1 MEWREEIEAVR
12 KAQKNKAYME
22 LLFRFHEQSIAYAT
36 KLAMIK
42 IKRHSISS
50 SENIEFNDQ
59 YQEASVNWF
68 NYIQRNIFDFD
79 KYSQKQFHNL
89 IVFQLCREL
98 VRNATTHK
106 AYCTSRLF
114 SNVIVLEEDE
124 RDDRLLG
131 EARHFN
137 HSQPTTIDD
146 PFEMVAAHQLYE
158 RTKDNLKANWA
169 QTFDEHLGMSK
180 VKTTKSRKLN
190 WLHRDKIKSEMNR
203 VMS

>member
-1 MEWREEIEAVR
+1 M
-12 KAQKNKAYME
+12 NE
-22 LLFRFHEQSIAYAT
+22 L
-36 KLAMIK
+36 K
-42 IKRHSISS
+42 KRLSNPVDLVIVLLGIILIVLVCYYLYKQHF
-50 SENIEFNDQ
+50 SENF
-59 YQEASVNWF
+59 QETPNGKSNEETEYLILLYHASWCPHCTTF
-68 NYIQRNIFDFD
+68 LPEW
-79 KYSQKQFHNL
+79 KNL
-89 IVFQLCREL
+89 GNKIPIPG
-98 VRNATTHK
+98 
-106 AYCTSRLF
+106 

-146 PFEMVAAHQLYE
+146 PFEMVAAHQLYV